1 MDGQA
6 RVAVLCGN
14 RLLRESIARILSK
27 RTSFQLAAS
36 QSFATL
42 CANGVEESGADVIVC
57 DSLPFVVGD
66 RPGPLLDRAGKH
78 SIKSVLVAMDDDVE
92 NFVTAVRHGVLGYV
106 LQEASA
112 AEVVSAIRSV
122 AAGEAVCP
130 AQFIRVLF
138 EHVASQPPESNARPT
153 SEQLGFTRREQQ
165 LIPLI
170 NRGLTNKEI
179 ANQLNIGEQTVKSHI
194 HRILRKA
201 GTPNRQ
207 SLSRL
212 STPLYPS

>member
-42 CANGVEESGADVIVC
+42 CANGVEESGADVVVC

-66 RPGPLLDRAGKH
+66 RPGPLLDRTGKH
-78 SIKSVLVAMDDDVE
+78 PVKSVLVAMDDDVE

-138 EHVASQPPESNARPT
+138 EHVASQPSESRTT

-201 GTPNRQ
+201 GTGNRQ

-212 STPLYPS
+212 SAPVYPS